1 MTLVNVDTH
10 VGPDPKTHV
19 SEMGNFMGRS
29 TPSPAACGGTF
40 IYYYQDNTFNIKRS
54 QHAGAYTF
62 GFY

>member
-29 TPSPAACGGTF
+29 TPSPAACVAVMFHTTLWLKAF
-40 IYYYQDNTFNIKRS
+40 KFSLRVRQRV
-54 QHAGAYTF
+54 
-62 GFY
+62 

>member
-29 TPSPAACGGTF
+29 TPSPAACEGKYVVEFATLRAVF
-40 IYYYQDNTFNIKRS
+40 TRQSPLF
-54 QHAGAYTF
+54 
-62 GFY
+62 